1 MNYVRTSVL
10 RTQSQCSSKIVN
22 FENEINLKEKG
33 QNKINKLQIIYLK
46 KTFLNFKWTNNRK
59 NSFILRIF
67 YFFTNLFKKSL
78 KLNKKNN
85 LLFVCFFLV
94 NLLILYCKI

>member
-78 KLNKKNN
+78 KLNKK
-85 LLFVCFFLV
+85 
-94 NLLILYCKI
+94 K